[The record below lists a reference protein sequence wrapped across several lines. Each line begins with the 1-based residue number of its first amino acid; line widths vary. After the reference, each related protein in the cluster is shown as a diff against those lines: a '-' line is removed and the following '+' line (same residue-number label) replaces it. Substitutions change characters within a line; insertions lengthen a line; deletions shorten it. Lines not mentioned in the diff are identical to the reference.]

1 MRKYFFPLGLLYFLA
16 ILTSCATRKPERC
29 LNQAMQSEPY
39 DVIIVPGIPYPY
51 ENGNWHPVMKIRVY
65 WSEYLYKKGIAKNI
79 IYSGSAVY
87 TPYVESK
94 IMALY
99 GEALGIPKENIF
111 AETKA
116 EHSTENLYYSY
127 KMAQKMGFKRIA
139 LATDPYQDK
148 LLRRFGKKFKLDVT
162 HIPIVFD
169 TLKQI
174 NKIDPKIIDST
185 AQVQNFISITERE
198 SFWKRWKGT
207 LGKNINFEE
216 E

>member
-1 MRKYFFPLGLLYFLA
+1 
-16 ILTSCATRKPERC
+16 
-29 LNQAMQSEPY
+29 MQSEPY
-39 DVIIVPGIPYPY
+39 DAIIVPGIPYPY

>member
-1 MRKYFFPLGLLYFLA
+1 MKKYFFPLGLFYFLA
-16 ILTSCATRKPERC
+16 ILTSCATRKPERY
-29 LNQAMQSEPY
+29 LNQAMKSEPY

-99 GEALGIPKENIF
+99 GEALGIPKENIY

-174 NKIDPKIIDST
+174 KKIDPKIIDST

-207 LGKNINFEE
+207 LGKNINFNEE
-216 E
+216 